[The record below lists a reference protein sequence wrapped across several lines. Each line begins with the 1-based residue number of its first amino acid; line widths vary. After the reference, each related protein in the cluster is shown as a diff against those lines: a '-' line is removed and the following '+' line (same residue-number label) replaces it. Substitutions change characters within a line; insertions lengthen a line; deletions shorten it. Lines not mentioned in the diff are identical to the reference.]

1 MQDAALLADFASMY
15 RNTLSYKTTR
25 NVRPSTVEMALE
37 CEVII
42 SPRYRRSRA
51 CERACH
57 HACVHMHYDPDY
69 VLITILITGGRVHV
83 QPSEYMHYDPDYILI
98 TILITGGRVHVQP
111 SDRRQVP
118 QA

>member
-42 SPRYRRSRA
+42 SPRYRRDLARVSARVIMLVCICIA
-51 CERACH
+51 
-57 HACVHMHYDPDY
+57 
-69 VLITILITGGRVHV
+69 ILIT
-83 QPSEYMHYDPDYILI
+83 S
-98 TILITGGRVHVQP
+98 
-111 SDRRQVP
+111 
-118 QA
+118 